1 MHGVRSWGEAG
12 KHRTES
18 LVPVRADARA
28 LAPTDAREFMSSQ
41 FNRSALTLCILLSS
55 FALAAEIGPS
65 IEARDA
71 WIRWLPAN
79 VPSGGYLTLINT
91 GTVPRV
97 LIGAV
102 SPDFGAISFHESVT
116 KNGVSDMVAVD
127 SLTLGPRGSLRF
139 SPGGYH
145 FMLMQPKRALHP
157 GDRVLITLH
166 FADGYSLAVP
176 FEVRTAGDM
185 GKMPGM
191 EQ

>member
-1 MHGVRSWGEAG
+1 MNSSINHN
-12 KHRTES
+12 
-18 LVPVRADARA
+18 A
-28 LAPTDAREFMSSQ
+28 LI
-41 FNRSALTLCILLSS
+41 LCVMLST
-55 FALAAEIGPS
+55 FGLAAEIGPS
-65 IEARDA
+65 IQAKDA

-79 VPSGGYLTLINT
+79 VPSGGYMTLINT

-97 LIGAV
+97 LVGAA
-102 SPDFGAISFHESVT
+102 SPDFGAIGFHESVT
-116 KNGVSDMVAVD
+116 KNGVSDMVAVG
-127 SLTLGPRGSLRF
+127 SLTLRPQSSLRF

-145 FMLMQPKRALHP
+145 IMLMQPKRALHP

-166 FADGYSLAVP
+166 FADGYSLEVP